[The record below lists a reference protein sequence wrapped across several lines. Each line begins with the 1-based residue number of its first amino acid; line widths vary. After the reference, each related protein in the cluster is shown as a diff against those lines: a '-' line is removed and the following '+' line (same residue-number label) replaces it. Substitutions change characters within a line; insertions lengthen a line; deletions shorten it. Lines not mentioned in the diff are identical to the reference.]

1 MQIVDKADSNLMK
14 KDKRAKREKTDR
26 ENKNTNVHKTQTSC
40 DNISYKMKTHW
51 RCVSD
56 LVHFTNEADR
66 VR

>member
-14 KDKRAKREKTDR
+14 KDKQAKQKKTDR
-26 ENKNTNVHKTQTSC
+26 ENKNTNVHKTQSSC
-40 DNISYKMKTHW
+40 DSITYKMKTHW